1 MIEPDQQSGGSRPS
15 AAALGP
21 HSFMTALAEMVPVP
35 VIVFDSV
42 GGIVISNRL
51 ATQLLVVS
59 PERMDRRVLTFDGT
73 DLWDVIE
80 AKRRSGE
87 LLFTEVSTRIRTSAN
102 RSVDITFVV
111 STLGGDEGNAG
122 GVFAMAYD
130 APDERDLVGQHPH
143 PLDGTLFPQGL
154 QFAPIVRLLA
164 EDLGADAAVFAEID
178 PDRPLSARTI
188 AAVQDGRALEGFE
201 WSLPGTP
208 VISATG
214 KRAVTVSQGLRGA
227 FPDDTWAAAEG
238 FDSFTAIF
246 LTDVNGRRAGI
257 LAVYSR
263 DPIEAP
269 EATAGMLRLFAARLL
284 PALRHLIGDRSLRES
299 EERYSALFE
308 RSHLPMLLID
318 PASTQIV
325 DANDAACE
333 FYGFDHDDLT
343 AMSALQINTLAPDD
357 TREELARAANRSR
370 NYFQFHHR
378 LADGSVRDVEVYS
391 NPIAVHS
398 RELLFDIV
406 HDVTERHRTESEL
419 ERYKQQ
425 LESLLQRRT
434 DDLMRTNVELQQ
446 TTAASDAFYENVG
459 AEFRTP
465 LHTIIGFSDLLVRG
479 MVGDLNDEQVRQI
492 DMIRDAGRQ
501 LAALVDD
508 VVELSRLQ
516 TGVER
521 CEPEEFDLAEL
532 VRSIAVGVR
541 PTAEARQLA
550 FEVTCPESAVE
561 VHTDRN
567 KIEQILLQVLSNALK
582 YTSEGAIAVEVE
594 DDGATVTVRV
604 VDSGVG
610 IEASELPHIF
620 DEFRHV
626 ARQVSGTH
634 EGTGLGLA
642 VCRRLAHI
650 IGGTIEAESEPG
662 KGSTFTVTFPRRCV
676 EADVP

>member
-21 HSFMTALAEMVPVP
+21 YAFMTALAEMVPVP
-35 VIVFDSV
+35 VIVFDSH
-42 GGIVISNRL
+42 GAIIISNRL
-51 ATQLLVVS
+51 AGQLLVVS
-59 PERMDRRVLTFDGT
+59 PEQIDRRVLTFDGT
-73 DLWDVIE
+73 DLWDVIA

-87 LLFTEVSTRIRTSAN
+87 LMITEVPARIRTSAN
-102 RSVDITFVV
+102 RSVDVTFVV
-111 STLGGDEGNAG
+111 STLGGHEGSDG

-143 PLDGTLFPQGL
+143 PLDGTLFPERQ

-164 EDLGADAAVFAEID
+164 EDLGADAAVFAEVD

-188 AAVQDGRALEGFE
+188 AAVQDGQSLEGFE

-208 VISATG
+208 VMSTAG
-214 KRAVTVSQGLRGA
+214 KRAITVRHGLRQA

-238 FDSFTAIF
+238 FDSFAAVF
-246 LTDVNGRRAGI
+246 LTDVAGRRAGI

-269 EATAGMLRLFAARLL
+269 EAMAGMLRLFAARLL

-308 RSHLPMLLID
+308 HSHLPMLLID

-325 DANDAACE
+325 DANDAACN
-333 FYGFDHDDLT
+333 FYGFGYDDLT

-357 TREELARAANRSR
+357 TREELARAANRTR

-391 NPIAVHS
+391 NPISVHS

-406 HDVTERHRTESEL
+406 HDVTDRHRTESEL

-465 LHTIIGFSDLLVRG
+465 LHTIIGFSDLLARG
-479 MVGDLNDEQVRQI
+479 MVGELNEEQVRQV

-508 VVELSRLQ
+508 VLELSRLQ
-516 TGVER
+516 TGVEA

-541 PTAEARQLA
+541 QTAEASHLA
-550 FEVTCPESAVE
+550 FEVSCPEQAVE
-561 VHTDRN
+561 LFTDRN
-567 KIEQILLQVLSNALK
+567 KVEQILLQLISNALK
-582 YTSEGAIAVEVE
+582 YTSEGTVRMVVEVDE
-594 DDGATVTVRV
+594 STAVVRV
-604 VDSGVG
+604 VDTGVG
-610 IEASELPHIF
+610 IEASEIPHIF
-620 DEFRHV
+620 DEFRQV
-626 ARQVSGTH
+626 ARRVSGTH

-642 VCRRLAHI
+642 VCLRLAHI
-650 IGGTIEAESEPG
+650 LGGTIEVESELG
-662 KGSTFTVTFPRRCV
+662 AGSTFTLTFPRRC
-676 EADVP
+676 A